1 MFNCFFYS
9 SAGEA
14 VCRTFLK
21 QSENSKTAIVIDPP
35 FGGLA
40 EILAQG
46 IRKLWGMAEEGMII
60 DNSPGNNSM
69 HVCNIYFSRNFY
81 FSCFSVL
88 HGITR
93 HFCSSISLDDGL
105 SGKH

>member
-46 IRKLWGMAEEGMII
+46 IRKLWDMAEEGKII
-60 DNSPGNNSM
+60 
-69 HVCNIYFSRNFY
+69 
-81 FSCFSVL
+81 L
-88 HGITR
+88 QGIIAYMYVMFIFFQKFLLFLFFRTSWN
-93 HFCSSISLDDGL
+93 HTSFLLFPL
-105 SGKH
+105 SG